1 MIQRNVAALF
11 LLLFSVFKPCASE
24 ATELSSVVDKR
35 AVWHLDADRV
45 IVKQTG
51 QGRTHYTYD
60 ENNVLRSQTDS
71 FGVIGNYKY
80 DDSGRLKVIEFSNG
94 KTVVLVYSRQAGLEE
109 LTTDKKRV
117 RVLTDA
123 KSARATRTIDS
134 PSSVAF
140 QKSVDIAYTDSD
152 CQSADDN
159 GCTVFVPGHRDED
172 EEGGGGGGGG
182 GGIGVGAGGGS
193 GGAELPKVSITAPK
207 SMTPLQCKA
216 QLCDGADNYFMA
228 YCSTETNPR
237 GNALCKSK
245 ATEYYSKCLRSCD
258 TGDWR
263 WLDTWNYYYR

>member
-1 MIQRNVAALF
+1 MYLRNVAVLVLVLF
-11 LLLFSVFKPCASE
+11 CIFKHSASE
-24 ATELSSVVDKR
+24 AAELNQVVDKR
-35 AVWHLDADRV
+35 AVWHLDAGRV
-45 IVKQTG
+45 IVKQTI

-60 ENNVLRSQTDS
+60 ENNVLQTQTDS

-80 DDSGRLKVIEFSNG
+80 DDSGRLKLIEFSNG

-117 RVLTDA
+117 RVLAD
-123 KSARATRTIDS
+123 KKGARSIRTIDT

-182 GGIGVGAGGGS
+182 GIGVGAGGGS
-193 GGAELPKVSITAPK
+193 GSAELPRAPTTSPK
-207 SMTPLQCKA
+207 PMTPLQCKA
-216 QLCDGADNYFMA
+216 QLCDAADNYFMT

-237 GNALCKSK
+237 NNALCKSK
-245 ATEYYSKCLRSCD
+245 ASDYYANCLRSCD

-263 WLDTWNYYYR
+263 WLDDWNYYYR